1 MPLPKPEPG
10 LVIAYSYLWA
20 SQRMAGETEGR
31 KTRPCA
37 IVVATT
43 DEDGDPLVYVV
54 PVTHSKPAEDAHAVE
69 LPARLK
75 RHLGLDQQ
83 PSWVVTTELNRF
95 IWPGYDLKP
104 IARNTPDTFS
114 WGFLPTDIF
123 DQIKQAIV
131 RNRQARRLKV
141 SDREA

>member
-10 LVIAYSYLWA
+10 LLIAYSYLWA
-20 SQRMAGETEGR
+20 SQRSAGETEGR

-37 IVVATT
+37 IVVSTT

-54 PVTHSKPAEDAHAVE
+54 PVAHSKPADDEHAIE

-75 RHLGLDQQ
+75 RHLGLDDQ
-83 PSWVVTTELNRF
+83 PSWVITTELNRF

-104 IARNTPDTFS
+104 IARNEPDTFA
-114 WGFLPTDIF
+114 WGFLPTDLF
-123 DQIKQAIV
+123 NKIKQGIA
-131 RNRQARRLKV
+131 RNRQAQRLKV
-141 SDREA
+141 SDRDT